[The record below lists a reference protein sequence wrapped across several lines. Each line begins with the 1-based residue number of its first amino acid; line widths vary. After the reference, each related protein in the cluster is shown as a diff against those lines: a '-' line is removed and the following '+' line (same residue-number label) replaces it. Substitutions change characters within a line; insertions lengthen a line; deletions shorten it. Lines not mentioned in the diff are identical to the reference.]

1 MNKWQVGDV
10 TVTRIVE
17 MEMAGGTRFILPQ
30 ATPDAVAPYDW
41 MKPHFVTE
49 EGKLVM
55 SVHALIVDTPSARI
69 MVDTCLGNDKQGRAV
84 PVWNDRHEPFLQHME
99 EAGYPPSSIDMV
111 MCTHLHVDHVGWN
124 TMLKDGKWVPTFPN
138 ARYLMARPEFE
149 HWQSQTENEEQTF
162 VFEDSV
168 KPVFDAGLVDLVEM
182 NHKLCDEVSLVP
194 TTGHTPGHVS
204 VKISSKGKEAI
215 ITGDFIHHPCQFAHP
230 EWASSADTDS
240 RGSTATR
247 EKMFEN
253 LAETAVLVI
262 GTHFATP
269 TAGYVKREGNTYRL
283 DV

>member
-240 RGSTATR
+240 LGSTATR

>member
-124 TMLKDGKWVPTFPN
+124 TMLKDGKWVPTFPD